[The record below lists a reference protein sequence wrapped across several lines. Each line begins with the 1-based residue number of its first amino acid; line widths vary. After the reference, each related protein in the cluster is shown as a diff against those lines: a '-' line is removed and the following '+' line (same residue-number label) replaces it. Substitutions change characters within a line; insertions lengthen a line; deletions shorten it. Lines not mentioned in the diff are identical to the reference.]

1 MIWLNAPVA
10 ERGEVVTTPEFPQE
24 QLAGSPA
31 NLAPW
36 ATRAIGA
43 LIDALPILILQLLTF
58 WSTALRVLVGVVGFA
73 YFYLYLGYLDGM
85 TGQTPGKMVMGTRVV
100 NAEGNVIGSGN
111 GIARKFVHIVDSIIC
126 LLGWFLPLVD
136 EKKQTIA
143 DKVMN
148 TYVVEGAEKKAFG
161 VNLYMPQS

>member
-1 MIWLNAPVA
+1 M
-10 ERGEVVTTPEFPQE
+10 TTPEFPQE
-24 QLAGSPA
+24 QAAGAPS
-31 NLAPW
+31 NLASW
-36 ATRAIGA
+36 GTRAIGA
-43 LIDALPILILQLLTF
+43 LIDALPILILQAVTF
-58 WSTALRVLVGVVGFA
+58 WSTPLRVLVGLVSFV

-85 TGQTPGKMVMGTRVV
+85 NGQTPGKMVMGTRLV

-126 LLGWFLPLVD
+126 LLGWLLPLVD

-148 TYVVEGAEKKAFG
+148 TYVVEGVEKKPFA
-161 VNLYMPQS
+161 VDLYMPKS